1 MIVGLSRK
9 VVGLALGGVLAVA
22 CLSVAA
28 VATALVSE
36 TVAGSPAYADEWK
49 SDASGWWYSRDD
61 GSYPADCWREIDG
74 TQYLFDA
81 DGYMHAG
88 WALVDDE
95 WYYLA
100 QSGSLVTGWKYLGG
114 AWYYLDPA
122 HNGAMVTGWNLI
134 DNEWYC
140 FNADGSMRT
149 GWVFSGGS
157 WYYLSQS
164 GAMVTS
170 WCSIGG
176 LWYYLSPEQGGA
188 MAVGWLN
195 LDDTWYYLKE
205 SGAMAANYW
214 AGDYYLD
221 ASGRMATDTHIG
233 VYYVGI
239 DGKWIPNYDYIT
251 TVTMT
256 AKLHTGETIVQQ
268 VVVGNDETVEQK
280 VEAFKQQL
288 SAGYT
293 DLDVAVSRPVVQH
306 VEGGWYP
313 YVPDCYGWLSLEA
326 KPKSE
331 AERQQK
337 INAIIELAK
346 SLQGTP
352 YVWGGHTPEGFDCS
366 GFVQYCFRNAADY
379 YLQPN
384 AEMQS
389 YCVMKVSFNELQP
402 GDLLFW
408 KSDDSDDSNE
418 SVYHVG
424 MYIGNWQYI
433 DSNTGEGVGVR
444 INSMNYFTPSFAGRA
459 F

>member
-22 CLSVAA
+22 YLSVAA
-28 VATALVSE
+28 VATAFVSE

-49 SDASGWWYSRDD
+49 SDASGWWYSQDD
-61 GSYPADCWREIDG
+61 GSYPADCWKEIDG

-88 WALVDDE
+88 WALVDGE

-134 DNEWYC
+134 DDNWYY
-140 FNADGSMRT
+140 FDSDGSMRT

-164 GAMVTS
+164 GAMATG
-170 WCSIGG
+170 WCSVDG
-176 LWYYLSPEQGGA
+176 LWYYFSPECGGA

-195 LDDTWYYLKE
+195 LDGTWYYLKD
-205 SGAMAANYW
+205 SGAMAVDYW

-221 ASGRMATDTHIG
+221 ASGRMVTDTHVG
-233 VYYVGI
+233 AYYVGI
-239 DGKWIPNYDYIT
+239 DGKWIPDYDYIT
-251 TVTMT
+251 TVIIT
-256 AKLHTGETIVQQ
+256 ATLHTGETVAQQ
-268 VVVGNDETVEQK
+268 FVVGNDETVEQK
-280 VEAFKQQL
+280 VEAFTQEL
-288 SAGYT
+288 TAGYT
-293 DLDVAVSRPVVQH
+293 ELDVAVSRPVVQH

-384 AEMQS
+384 AEMQT

-408 KSDDSDDSNE
+408 DSDDG
-418 SVYHVG
+418 VYHVG
-424 MYIGNWQYI
+424 MYIGDWKYI
-433 DSNTGEGVGVR
+433 DSNTSVGVR

>member
-1 MIVGLSRK
+1 MAVGVFRK
-9 VVGLALGGVLAVA
+9 AISLTLGSFIAVGCLGVMAVT
-22 CLSVAA
+22 AA
-28 VATALVSE
+28 FVGE
-36 TVAGSPAYADEWK
+36 TVNSSPAYADEWK
-49 SDASGWWYSRDD
+49 SDTNGWWYSQDD
-61 GSYPADCWREIDG
+61 GSYPADCWQEIAG
-74 TQYLFDA
+74 EQYRFDA
-81 DGYMHAG
+81 NGYMRTG
-88 WALVDDE
+88 WVLVDGE

-100 QSGSLVTGWKYLGG
+100 PSGSLVTGWKYLGG
-114 AWYYLDPA
+114 VWYYLDPA
-122 HNGAMVTGWNLI
+122 HNGGMAIDWKLI
-134 DNEWYC
+134 DNAWYY
-140 FNADGSMRT
+140 FDLSGAMRT

-164 GAMVTS
+164 GAMVTG
-170 WCSIGG
+170 WRSIDG
-176 LWYYLSPEQGGA
+176 LWYYLSPEHGGA
-188 MAVGWLN
+188 MVVGWLN
-195 LDDTWYYLKE
+195 LDDTWYYMHR
-205 SGAMAANYW
+205 SGAMAADFW

-221 ASGRMATDTHIG
+221 SSGKMAKDTHIG
-233 VYYVGI
+233 PYYVGI
-239 DGKWIPNYDYIT
+239 DGKWIPNYDHLT
-251 TVTMT
+251 TVIIT
-256 AKLHTGETIVQQ
+256 AKLDNGETIVRQM
-268 VVVGNDETVEQK
+268 VVEGDETIEQK

-288 SAGYT
+288 TTGYT
-293 DLDVAVSRPVVQH
+293 ELDVAVSRPVLQH
-306 VEGGWYP
+306 AEGGWYP

-337 INAIIELAK
+337 IDAIIELAK

-389 YCVMKVSFNELQP
+389 YCVMEVSFDELQP

-408 KSDDSDDSNE
+408 DSDE
-418 SVYHVG
+418 GVYHVG
-424 MYIGNWQYI
+424 MYIGDWKYI
-433 DSNTGEGVGVR
+433 DSNTDVGVR